1 MALSL
6 PVQTEDLRTFLGLPS
21 IDSDRATILIDAA
34 QQLCETIVSPL
45 PDAAAVVVLVMAARA
60 YPNPMQLAESS
71 IGTAHMTFPAA
82 PGGGPISG
90 LYLARS
96 DKANLRR
103 LAGSSS
109 AFAVSMMPV
118 GANCVQALAFTGTG
132 TFTLGLAGAY
142 TVPIGPAAAAGDI
155 AAALTALPTIGAG
168 NVAVAGAAGA
178 FALTFINDLGT
189 TDVPALTV
197 DATGW
202 DGTVTCAITTRGVPA
217 PGQNLPAWDK
227 DYYRGSR
234 VLGAQVYGGPWS

>member
-6 PVQTEDLRTFLGLPS
+6 PVQPEDLQTFLGLPS
-21 IDSDRATILIDAA
+21 IDSDRATLLIAAA
-34 QQLCETIVSPL
+34 QALCETVVSPL

-60 YPNPMQLAESS
+60 YPNPMQLAASS
-71 IGTAHMTFPAA
+71 IGTAHMTYPAA

-90 LYLARS
+90 LYLGRG

-118 GANCVQALAFTGTG
+118 GANCVQTLVFTGTG
-132 TFTLGLAGAY
+132 TFTLGFVGAIS
-142 TVPIGPAAAAGDI
+142 VPIGPGATAGDI
-155 AAALTALPTIGAG
+155 AAALVALPTVGAG
-168 NVAVAGAAGA
+168 NVAVMGAAGA
-178 FALTFINDLGT
+178 FTVTFINSLAT
-189 TDVPALTV
+189 TDVPTLMV

-202 DGTVTCAITTRGVPA
+202 TGIATCGITTRGIPS

-227 DYYRGSR
+227 DYYNGSR
-234 VLGAQVYGGPWS
+234 ILGAQVYGGPW